1 MHLALLPIQQQT
13 GRLVRLMQ
21 NTYDLG
27 QEALPI
33 QRGPRELIYLLS
45 SEEALFMWYK
55 IVKDGY
61 ITVIGK
67 GSGGTQI
74 SEAEYND
81 IMTVMKT
88 VPTAQNGY
96 AYRLKENLTW
106 ELYEVEITDDPDII
120 SDTEALKII
129 TEGNV

>member
-1 MHLALLPIQQQT
+1 MIAGT
-13 GRLVRLMQ
+13 
-21 NTYDLG
+21 
-27 QEALPI
+27 
-33 QRGPRELIYLLS
+33 RELICLLLS
-45 SEEALFMWYK
+45 EGGSFMWYK

-106 ELYEVEITDDPDII
+106 ELYEVEITDEPDII

>member
-1 MHLALLPIQQQT
+1 
-13 GRLVRLMQ
+13 
-21 NTYDLG
+21 
-27 QEALPI
+27 
-33 QRGPRELIYLLS
+33 
-45 SEEALFMWYK
+45 MWYK

-74 SEAEYND
+74 SESEYND

-96 AYRLKENLTW
+96 AYRLRENLTW
-106 ELYEVEITDDPDII
+106 ELSAADDEI

>member
-1 MHLALLPIQQQT
+1 
-13 GRLVRLMQ
+13 
-21 NTYDLG
+21 
-27 QEALPI
+27 
-33 QRGPRELIYLLS
+33 
-45 SEEALFMWYK
+45 MWYK

-74 SEAEYND
+74 AEAEYND

-120 SDTEALKII
+120 SDTPEQSETEDMAAAL
-129 TEGNV
+129 TLLGVTPEEG